1 MWHGG
6 KFLPPIPGRTAAEM
20 DSDILMAGWLPGAA
34 EFRGW
39 RDLSGGLIYEQ
50 RLIIRFH
57 PAADVTAGQIT
68 GYLTELSTQL
78 GMTVIEPPRTSLAA
92 EYGWAGWVHWTTSGA
107 HFYAWDTGAPL
118 DRPYACVDIVTCKPF
133 DEHDAMR
140 FTAAYF
146 RVRPGDMA
154 ARAM

>member
-1 MWHGG
+1 
-6 KFLPPIPGRTAAEM
+6 
-20 DSDILMAGWLPGAA
+20 MAKDGDVLVTGWLPGVE

-39 RDLSGGLIYEQ
+39 HDLTGGLIYEQ

-57 PAADVTAGQIT
+57 PAKDIPQSQIT
-68 GYLTELSTQL
+68 EYLAGLTSHI
-78 GMTVIEPPRTSLAA
+78 GMKIIEPPRTSLAA

-133 DEHDAMR
+133 DEHAAMA

-146 RVRPGDMA
+146 AVQPGDMV
-154 ARAM
+154 ARSV